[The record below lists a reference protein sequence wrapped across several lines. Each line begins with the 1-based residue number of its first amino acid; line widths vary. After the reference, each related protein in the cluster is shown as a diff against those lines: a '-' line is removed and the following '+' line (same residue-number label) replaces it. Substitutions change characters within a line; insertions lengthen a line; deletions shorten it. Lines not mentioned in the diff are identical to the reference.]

1 MSLYLGLLTT
11 FKRRKLGRLSFD
23 RHFARNEVSG
33 FYCLI
38 MLHTSKNT
46 ATKVLIFFERK
57 HSDFFV
63 KTFERARKS
72 CAINE
77 CDYLFKLENFYQVID
92 SFVVLS
98 QFQKLFD
105 KYWI

>member
-1 MSLYLGLLTT
+1 MNVAKVKSVTIFGFCTT

-38 MLHTSKNT
+38 MLHTSQNT

-77 CDYLFKLENFYQVID
+77 CDYLFRLENFIRQLIVNRYEKTI
-92 SFVVLS
+92 
-98 QFQKLFD
+98 
-105 KYWI
+105 

>member
-1 MSLYLGLLTT
+1 MNVAKVKSVTIFGFCTT

-38 MLHTSKNT
+38 MLHTSQNT

-57 HSDFFV
+57 HSDFL
-63 KTFERARKS
+63 S
-72 CAINE
+72 
-77 CDYLFKLENFYQVID
+77 KLLNVLEK
-92 SFVVLS
+92 VVLS
-98 QFQKLFD
+98 TNATI
-105 KYWI
+105 YSG